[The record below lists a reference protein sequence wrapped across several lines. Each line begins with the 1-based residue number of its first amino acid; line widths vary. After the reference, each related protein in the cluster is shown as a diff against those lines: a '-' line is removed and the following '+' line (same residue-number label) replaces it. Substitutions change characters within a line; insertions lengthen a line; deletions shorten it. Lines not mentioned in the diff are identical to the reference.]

1 MVEPITP
8 NIGLI
13 VPNTT
18 DLPNAWGTAAVNVN
32 MSALDGMFGG
42 FQTLSFSVAT
52 TVTLTTPTSGA
63 LTPGTGPCQSQN
75 ACIALSGTLSGNV
88 VLKMTMPGRYI
99 FHNKCV
105 VGTNYVQLAPVS
117 GGGNAMGLPP
127 GQKVTIFYD
136 GTNVDYVDTLPVG
149 AAFDLHGASTVP
161 TWITACTVLPYL
173 LKDGTQYNVS
183 TYPALGSLLGST
195 FGGNG
200 VTTFRVPDERGRV
213 RFGVDPGNAV
223 GRLDS
228 TIGGDMGDNG
238 GSQFLQSHNHVIN
251 ISDPGHHHTGGFTP
265 VGTGAAGGGSFLGNS
280 ANTGNS
286 VTGITANSNNSGGGG
301 DENIPPAIV
310 SFLPLIKT

>member
-1 MVEPITP
+1 
-8 NIGLI
+8 
-13 VPNTT
+13 
-18 DLPNAWGTAAVNVN
+18 

-88 VLKMTMPGRYI
+88 VLKMTMPGRYV
-99 FHNKCV
+99 FHNQCV
-105 VGTNYVQLAPVS
+105 VGANYVQLAPVS

-161 TWITACTVLPYL
+161 AWITACTVRPYL
-173 LKDGTQYNVS
+173 LKDGTTYS
-183 TYPALGSLLGST
+183 TSIYPALGALLGST

-200 VTTFRVPDERGRV
+200 VTTFKVPDERARV
-213 RFGVDPGNAV
+213 RFGVDPGDAT
-223 GRLDS
+223 GRLND
-228 TIGGDMGDNG
+228 TIGGGMSSAG
-238 GSQFLQSHNHVIN
+238 GSQELQSHSHTIN
-251 ISDPGHHHTGGFTP
+251 DPGHFHSGGFTA
-265 VGTGAAGGGSFLGNS
+265 VQTGAPGGSNFLGNA
-280 ANTGNS
+280 ANTGS
-286 VTGITANSNNSGGGG
+286 KTTGITVNSAGSGNSG
-301 DENIPPAIV
+301 NIPPAIV

>member
-1 MVEPITP
+1 MSEPITP

-18 DLPNAWGTAAVNVN
+18 DLPNAWGTSAININ

-42 FQTLSFSVAT
+42 FQALSFSAAT

-88 VLKMTMPGRYI
+88 VINLTMPGRYV

-105 VGTNYVQLAPVS
+105 VGSLFVKLSPVS
-117 GGGNAMGLPP
+117 GGGHSVGLPP
-127 GQKVTIFYD
+127 GQKVTIFFD
-136 GTNVDYVDTLPVG
+136 GTDVDYVDTLPVG

-161 TWITACTVLPYL
+161 AWITACTVLPYL
-173 LKDGTQYNVS
+173 LKDGTTYS
-183 TYPALGSLLGST
+183 TATYPALGAMLGST

-200 VTTFRVPDERGRV
+200 ATTFKVPDERGRV
-213 RFGVDPGNAV
+213 RFGVDPSDAT
-223 GRLDS
+223 GRLNDS
-228 TIGGDMGDNG
+228 LSNGGNMGSSGGD
-238 GSQFLQSHNHVIN
+238 QELQQHSHGVT
-251 ISDPGHHHTGGFTP
+251 DPGHHHTG
-265 VGTGAAGGGSFLGNS
+265 AATSNQGSAGSSNLLTTNGV
-280 ANTGNS
+280 TGNS
-286 VTGITANSNNSGGGG
+286 FTGITINNAGSGQGG
-301 DENIPPAIV
+301 NIPPAVV

>member
-13 VPNTT
+13 VPNTN

-88 VLKMTMPGRYI
+88 VLKMTMPGRYV
-99 FHNKCV
+99 FHNQCV
-105 VGTNYVQLAPVS
+105 VGSNYVQLAPVS

-149 AAFDLHGASTVP
+149 AAFDLHGVSTIP
-161 TWITACTVLPYL
+161 AWITACTVRPYL
-173 LKDGTQYNVS
+173 LKDGTTYS
-183 TYPALGSLLGST
+183 TSIFPALGALLGST

-200 VTTFRVPDERGRV
+200 VTTFKVPDERARV
-213 RFGVDPGNAV
+213 RFGVDPGDATN
-223 GRLDS
+223 RLNN
-228 TIGGDMGDNG
+228 TLGGDMG
-238 GSQFLQSHNHVIN
+238 
-251 ISDPGHHHTGGFTP
+251 
-265 VGTGAAGGGSFLGNS
+265 
-280 ANTGNS
+280 
-286 VTGITANSNNSGGGG
+286 NSGGDQASPDPNRIRTRRRRG
-301 DENIPPAIV
+301 DHETPRLRGRTDP
-310 SFLPLIKT
+310 